1 MCPRYARCAASLCIL
16 LVVRLAQTNSLLCR
30 QPFAVELLNRLCSV
44 IKDYCGVLNEEAI
57 RKNFILII
65 ELLGEI
71 IVTS

>member
-1 MCPRYARCAASLCIL
+1 MAVRACSRSSIL
-16 LVVRLAQTNSLLCR
+16 SGVRRGQS
-30 QPFAVELLNRLCSV
+30 FAVELLNRLCSV

-71 IVTS
+71 IVSSRAARLPR